1 METFNTLCQQF
12 GQILNGKPDIEN
24 GICSVEINR
33 DIPVTIQGRP
43 VRGNIETE
51 IMFEDLDQYGYALNR
66 GVTVILEKEVP
77 YFVNT
82 LVKNG
87 IIISALHN
95 NWLYTKP
102 NILYINFQSVEP
114 PLTFA
119 HKVAEALRT
128 LRVSR

>member
-1 METFNTLCQQF
+1 MDNFNTICQQF

-51 IMFEDLDQYGYALNR
+51 IMFENLDQNGYALNR
-66 GVTVILEKEVP
+66 GVTVILQKEVP

>member
-128 LRVSR
+128 LRGSR

>member
-1 METFNTLCQQF
+1 MDNFNTICQQF

-24 GICSVEINR
+24 GICSVELNR

-51 IMFEDLDQYGYALNR
+51 IMFENLDQNGYALNR

-77 YFVNT
+77 YFVHT

-87 IIISALHN
+87 IIISALHS

-119 HKVAEALRT
+119 HKVAEALST

>member
-1 METFNTLCQQF
+1 MDNINTLCQQF
-12 GQILNGKPDIEN
+12 GQILNGKPEIEN

-51 IMFEDLDQYGYALNR
+51 IMFENLDQNGYALNR

-87 IIISALHN
+87 IIISSLHS